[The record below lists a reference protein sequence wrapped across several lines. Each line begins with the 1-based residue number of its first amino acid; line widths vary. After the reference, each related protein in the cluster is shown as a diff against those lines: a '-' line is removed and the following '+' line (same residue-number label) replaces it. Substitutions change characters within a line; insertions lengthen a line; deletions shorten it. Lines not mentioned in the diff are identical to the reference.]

1 MTKVFDLIEFILKL
15 IDKMLQIIQNTDSI
29 LEKCNTMVSLTQKIQ
44 NNINPNQE
52 RQTKITQSPNNN
64 ICSQKCYETSST
76 MTYQQDSFSSPTN
89 NRVDTPIHHK
99 SKTEDLKP
107 EPVYKLYI
115 SIEEAMNGCHKLVP
129 LYDSEDNEEIII
141 VDLCSGVKD
150 RETFNWGEKTIE
162 VRYIKHPYLSRRGN
176 DLIIDKKALLKGV
189 QHPRSNRTFQEKD
202 EEQLKSL
209 RGFEDGIVI
218 IE

>member
-1 MTKVFDLIEFILKL
+1 
-15 IDKMLQIIQNTDSI
+15 MLQRIHNTDTI
-29 LEKCNTMVSLTQKIQ
+29 LDNCNTVIRLTQEIK
-44 NNINPNQE
+44 NNLNPKQE
-52 RQTKITQSPNNN
+52 IHIEIPQSPNNN
-64 ICSQKCYETSST
+64 IYSSKGFETPST
-76 MTYQQDSFSSPTN
+76 MTYQQDSFQSLIH
-89 NRVDTPIHHK
+89 NRSDTSIQNE
-99 SKTEDLKP
+99 SKVEDLKT

-129 LYDSEDNEEIII
+129 LYDSEGNEEIII
-141 VDLCSGVKD
+141 VDLCPGVND
-150 RETFNWGEKTIE
+150 RETFNWGEKTVE

-189 QHPRSNRTFQEKD
+189 QHPRSNRTFNEKD

-209 RGFEDGIVI
+209 RGFQNGTVI